1 MNDPEAKRLADPAD
15 LPHMR
20 FHHVGYA
27 VSDIEAYL
35 RDYLVPLFA
44 PVSISEPVSDPIQ
57 QVRVCFA
64 ELRGGMLL
72 ELVEGIGNNNP
83 VRSIVGSRR
92 GGIYHLCYEVDDL
105 EATIALFR
113 ANRYLPLAMPV
124 PAAAFGGR
132 RILFMISPQRDLI
145 EFVESRRT

>member
-1 MNDPEAKRLADPAD
+1 
-15 LPHMR
+15 MR